1 MSLSEDS
8 LLKIQLKAYNFIENT
23 PNILHWYLFYVK
35 GHSLTEEA
43 LTNEEEEL
51 FWEEVKRLII
61 IQANQGNPNA
71 I

>member
-1 MSLSEDS
+1 
-8 LLKIQLKAYNFIENT
+8 
-23 PNILHWYLFYVK
+23 LFYVK